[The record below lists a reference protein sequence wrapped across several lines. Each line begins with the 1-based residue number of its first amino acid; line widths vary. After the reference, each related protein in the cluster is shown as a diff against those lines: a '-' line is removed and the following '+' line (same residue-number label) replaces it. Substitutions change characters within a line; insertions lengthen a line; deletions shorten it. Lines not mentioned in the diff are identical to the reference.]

1 MCVDTHVGKDWAKG
15 LTAKTDPRIARM
27 AGTRRGRKRGP
38 YRTRARPPLVWSPDI
53 AYAVGLVATDG
64 NLSPS
69 GRHISVS
76 SGEREVL
83 ETFLR
88 CIRRS
93 AHIGTNRSGFGSITL
108 RVQLGD
114 VGLYRWLQSIGLT
127 PRKSHTIGAI
137 DCPTEFFPHL
147 LRGLLDGDGSII
159 SATYNGTGK
168 ARGRKYRVLKVRFIS
183 ARETHV
189 LWLRRRI
196 TAEFGL
202 SGSVRCESRAFRLT
216 YSMRASVQLLHR
228 MYPEPNVPCLQ
239 RKHDIWRRFQRE
251 CPKEAARG
259 KMAVP
264 AQVV

>member
-1 MCVDTHVGKDWAKG
+1 VGKNWAKG
-15 LTAKTDPRIARM
+15 LTAATDQRIARM
-27 AGTRRGRKRGP
+27 AATRRGRKRGP
-38 YRTRARPPLVWSPDI
+38 YRPRARPPLIWSPEI
-53 AYAVGLVATDG
+53 AYAVGLIATDG

-69 GRHISVS
+69 GRHVSVS

-88 CIRRS
+88 CIMRS

-137 DCPTEFFPHL
+137 ECPTEFFPHL
-147 LRGLLDGDGSII
+147 LRGLLDGDGSIVN
-159 SATYNGTGK
+159 ANYDGTGK

-183 ARETHV
+183 ASEAHV
-189 LWLRRRI
+189 RWLRQRI
-196 TAEFGL
+196 RAEFGL
-202 SGSVRCESRAFRLT
+202 SGSVRRETRVFRLT
-216 YSMRASVQLLHR
+216 YTKRASVQLLHR
-228 MYPEPNVPCLQ
+228 MYPEPDVPCLQ
-239 RKHDIWRRFQRE
+239 RKHEIWRRFQRE

-259 KMAVP
+259 KMVLP